1 MRLPLVLK
9 KSVVVLAALAAVS
22 FLLASNA
29 SAHAVVESTAP
40 AGNSVLDAAPESVT
54 LRFNE
59 PVNTELG
66 WVRLFDSDGKRIA
79 SVAVDHAENQS
90 SVTADVPSVGEGGY
104 VVVWRVVSADGHPVE
119 GAFTFQVG
127 RSSTPVG
134 TDVIDTVI
142 TAQGGSAWLGR
153 AVGVTKLI
161 GYLSIALLAGAAL
174 FGGIGVKSMRVIA
187 ASAAISGFFN
197 LVFLGAYS
205 IGGSISDS
213 FDTGLISDS
222 LGTRTGMMIIARV
235 ALLATLGAVASLVPR
250 RAILAA
256 VGLAAMSI
264 AAGGHAAAQSPA
276 VVMVAIGAVHVF
288 AVWIWIGAVAILAAQ
303 SRRNDVGAQI
313 RTMSRV
319 MNVVLPALV
328 VTGALGAGK
337 NMGGWGNLFN
347 ATYGRLVVAKV
358 VAVALLTLAGLAL
371 RRGFAS
377 DSKSVRRV
385 LGAELAVG
393 IAVFGLTTVLTVT
406 PPNDGSLNNNVFHAT
421 LVEAGILA
429 DVTVDPGSLGNNEIH
444 LELSPPGGTLSPV
457 KDVSVRYSLPS
468 REIPFIDATVTVSSV
483 NHWIGV
489 MNIPYP
495 GDWSVEVLVKS
506 AANET
511 IRYAMTVSVVG

>member
-9 KSVVVLAALAAVS
+9 KSAVVLAALAAVS
-22 FLLASNA
+22 FLFASNA
-29 SAHAVVESTAP
+29 SAHAVIESTEP
-40 AGNSVLDAAPESVT
+40 VGNSVLDVAPESVT

-79 SVAVDHAENQS
+79 SVAVEHAKNQS
-90 SVTADVPSVGEGGY
+90 SVRADVPSVGDGGY

-127 RSSTPVG
+127 SSSSPVDTG
-134 TDVIDTVI
+134 VIDTVI

-153 AVGVTKLI
+153 AMGAAKLI
-161 GYLSIALLAGAAL
+161 GYVSIALLAGAAL
-174 FGGIGVKSMRVIA
+174 VGGIGVKSMRVIA
-187 ASAAISGFFN
+187 AFAAFSGLFN

-205 IGGSISDS
+205 IGGSIGDS
-213 FDTGLISDS
+213 FDTGLISDT
-222 LGTRTGMMIIARV
+222 LGTRTGLMIIARV
-235 ALLATLGAVASLVPR
+235 ALLTTVVALASLIPR
-250 RAILAA
+250 RAIVVA
-256 VGLAAMSI
+256 VGLAAVSI

-276 VVMVAIGAVHVF
+276 VVMVVIGAVHAF
-288 AVWIWIGAVAILAAQ
+288 AVWIWIGAIAVLAAQ
-303 SRRNDVGAQI
+303 SRRNDVDAQV
-313 RTMSRV
+313 RSVSRV
-319 MNVVLPALV
+319 MNVVLPAVV

-337 NMGGWGNLFN
+337 NMGGWGNLFD

-358 VAVALLTLAGLAL
+358 VAVALLALAGLAL

-377 DSKSVRRV
+377 GGKSVRRV

-406 PPNDGSLNNNVFHAT
+406 PPRDGSTNGNVFHAT

-444 LELSPPGGTLSPV
+444 LEFSPPGGTLSPV

-468 REIPFIDATVTVSSV
+468 RAIPFIDATITVSSV

-506 AANET
+506 AANES
-511 IRYAMTVSVVG
+511 IRYAMTVSVEG